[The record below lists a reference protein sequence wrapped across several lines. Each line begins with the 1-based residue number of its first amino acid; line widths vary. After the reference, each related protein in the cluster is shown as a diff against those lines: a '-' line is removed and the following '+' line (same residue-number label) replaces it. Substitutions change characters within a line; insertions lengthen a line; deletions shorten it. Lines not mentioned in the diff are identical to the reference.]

1 MPYFLAVDAGGTKTD
16 YLLADETHELAR
28 VRSGSI
34 KRMRVSADI
43 ATANLDHALD
53 ELSTKTGIDLKTITA
68 TCIGTAGE
76 TVPSVANFLRD
87 SFTSRVGGS
96 LLILGDIEIA
106 LDAAFFGEPGI
117 LAIAGTGSNVGGR
130 DHTGKLTGAG
140 GYGPVLAD
148 QGSGHRIGY
157 EALRAMFLAID
168 REESTTLVPAIV
180 KAWGANSHID
190 LIDLANRQPPPDF
203 SQLTEIVLRCA
214 NEGDA
219 IAASVLKQQ
228 GEELANLIAI
238 VAHRIKRSAPDAA
251 WLPRIAFT
259 GSILEK
265 VQPVRDALIAALERN
280 FPGIETLTGTADPIQ
295 GALWRARQQH

>member
-1 MPYFLAVDAGGTKTD
+1 MPYYLAVDAGGTKTD
-16 YLLADETHELAR
+16 YLLADEHNELAR

-34 KRMRVSADI
+34 KRMRVSAEI
-43 ATANLDHALD
+43 ATANLDKALA
-53 ELSTKTGIDLKTITA
+53 ELTAQTGLDLHSITA

-76 TVPSVANFLRD
+76 SVPSVADFLRD
-87 SFTSRVGGS
+87 SFTARVGGT

-130 DHTGKLTGAG
+130 DHAGKLTGAG

-168 REESTTLVPAIV
+168 REETTTLVPTIV
-180 KAWGANSHID
+180 KALGAQSHID

-214 NEGDA
+214 NEGDP

-238 VAHRIKRSAPDAA
+238 VAHRIKRTHPDPA

-259 GSILEK
+259 GSIMEK
-265 VQPVRDALIAALERN
+265 VQPVREALIAALERD
-280 FPGIETLTGTADPIQ
+280 FPGIETLQGTADPIQ

>member
-1 MPYFLAVDAGGTKTD
+1 MPFFLAVDAGGTKTD
-16 YLLADETHELAR
+16 YLLADEHNELAR

-34 KRMRVSADI
+34 KRMRVSADF
-43 ATANLDHALD
+43 AAAELDKAVAELTA
-53 ELSTKTGIDLKTITA
+53 KTGIDLHIVTA

-76 TVPSVANFLRD
+76 TVPLVTDWLKEAFAARI
-87 SFTSRVGGS
+87 GGK

-168 REESTTLVPAIV
+168 REEPTTLIAAVV
-180 KAWGANSHID
+180 KAWGAQSHID
-190 LIDLANRQPPPDF
+190 LIALANEIPPPDF
-203 SQLTEIVLRCA
+203 SRLTEIVLRCA

-219 IAASVLKQQ
+219 IAASVLKKQ

-238 VAHRIKRSAPDAA
+238 VARRIKRTHPDPA
-251 WLPRIAFT
+251 WLPRVAFT
-259 GSILEK
+259 GSIMEK
-265 VQPVRDALIAALERN
+265 VAPVRAALIAALERD
-280 FPGIETLTGTADPIQ
+280 FPGIETLQGTADPIQ
-295 GALWRARQQH
+295 GALWRARQAH